1 MDARQLAFPDSS
13 FDAVVMHLIL
23 ASCRNRNAGVREAV
37 PVLKPGGRTAVFD
50 KFLKDEEHPSL
61 KRQLLNAIAHPL
73 FSDLNRRPGPL
84 ITRTPLVIE
93 HERASRVWRDV
104 WRGDPREARRVT
116 RRSANASNRV
126 LSCGLPL
133 SPQTTPQTEA
143 FMSWAVVNLH
153 RIMILS
159 GLLTMTMIYAALAPE
174 GALRSMFGEN
184 VSGPVAD
191 IVVRNWERRL
201 RWLDSC

>member
-1 MDARQLAFPDSS
+1 MDARQLAFADSS
-13 FDAVVMHLIL
+13 LDAVVMRLIL
-23 ASCRNRNAGVREAV
+23 AVMSEPERGVREAV

-133 SPQTTPQTEA
+133 SRKP
-143 FMSWAVVNLH
+143 H
-153 RIMILS
+153 RK
-159 GLLTMTMIYAALAPE
+159 P
-174 GALRSMFGEN
+174 
-184 VSGPVAD
+184 
-191 IVVRNWERRL
+191 RRHVMGG
-201 RWLDSC
+201 R